1 MNITGSYNAQRSNR
15 AQIALIEHAQNTRS
29 LPPICIGGERVSAV
43 SLQGVSTLKKS
54 FMWLDKQVSVFDTH
68 TAQVGT
74 PATFR
79 EIFYT
84 PICALPHH
92 GQCTDL
98 DAIISLRQLSPDDTD
113 YDTRKRELKNTLQG
127 YTPAGLMTERKKEA
141 VISRTGII
149 SIDFDDLEQYDISE
163 VKQAIGALPFV
174 GYCGLSV
181 SGRGLF
187 ALVLIAEPDRQREYA
202 EHLFEVF
209 NHYSIPPDTTKGRNV
224 NDLRYVSYDSNP
236 VINDCPEPLR
246 IAIRAKK
253 KPEATRPVT
262 AYQCDEMKKV
272 KAVNN
277 AVSNINNAQI
287 GQRFEIVRHWSYALG
302 GFGDAGLLDI
312 IKDTIR
318 ATPAFTGQETKYLK
332 HAVEGFEAGS
342 KRLFT

>member
-1 MNITGSYNAQRSNR
+1 
-15 AQIALIEHAQNTRS
+15 
-29 LPPICIGGERVSAV
+29 
-43 SLQGVSTLKKS
+43 
-54 FMWLDKQVSVFDTH
+54 MWLDQQVSVFDTH
-68 TAQVGT
+68 TAQDCEAV
-74 PATFR
+74 TFR

-92 GQCTDL
+92 GSRTDL
-98 DAIISLRQLSPDDTD
+98 DTIIDLRKLNPTAPD

-149 SIDFDDLEQYDISE
+149 SIDFDDLEQYDIKE

-187 ALVLIAEPDRQREYA
+187 ALVLIAEPERQKEYA

-209 NHYSIPPDTTKGRNV
+209 NHYGIPPDTTKGRNV

-236 VINDCPEPLR
+236 VIRDYPEPLR

-253 KPEATRPVT
+253 KPEATRPAK
-262 AYQCDEMKKV
+262 AYQSDEMKKA

-302 GFGDAGLLDI
+302 GFGDTGLLEI
-312 IKDTIR
+312 IKDAIR
-318 ATPAFTGQETKYLK
+318 ITPAFIGQETKYLK
-332 HAVEGFEAGS
+332 HADECFAAGA
-342 KRLFT
+342 KKLFA